1 MKTTARSPGK
11 HATTSTP
18 ASRMAT
24 SFPRKAAAC
33 LSLLLIGSA
42 WTGAAHALCGRPH
55 NGMTYPDSTPIAP
68 LPTTIKL
75 DHVGIGQ
82 PMTKDPITVPLALTI
97 SIVPNWSW
105 CGNDGQYGLT
115 TPKTTLQPSNI
126 PGVYETGIPGVGVRI
141 KLASDSNNG
150 FWSSAAPFERSTPN
164 TGGTLFAPT
173 KAVFEFVRT
182 AMGVGKGSFSFD
194 YETQFFIDTNY
205 TTPKRPHYRIVGT
218 SLRTSLEQD
227 TYFTSCHTPRTVT
240 DVNMGRAVVA
250 EIKLGQAKEHAFSL
264 DVQCEGMNPATKPP
278 VKVYFEGNAV
288 RDGLLNLDGGGA
300 ANAAKGVGIAV
311 TNDKG
316 KDVPFTKGGALPLT
330 WQSSEPNLERY
341 RFSGK
346 ARYVAT
352 TGEMTAG
359 KADATLTYVLQY
371 E

>member
-1 MKTTARSPGK
+1 
-11 HATTSTP
+11 
-18 ASRMAT
+18 MAT